1 MIKRAK
7 YKRRYFHML
16 PMLAIAVLPMN
27 SILDM
32 SAIAVTVV
40 SEGKEAYV

>member
-1 MIKRAK
+1 
-7 YKRRYFHML
+7 
-16 PMLAIAVLPMN
+16 MLAIAVLPMN